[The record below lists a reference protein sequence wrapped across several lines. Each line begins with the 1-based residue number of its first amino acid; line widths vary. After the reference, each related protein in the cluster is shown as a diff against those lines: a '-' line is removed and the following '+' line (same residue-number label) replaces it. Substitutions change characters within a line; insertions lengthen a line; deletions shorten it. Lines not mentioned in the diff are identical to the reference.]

1 MRARL
6 TRLLIASSI
15 ATGRDQSQSAQ
26 QNWEDDGSVLPP
38 FFRPLYRWWLD
49 LQQAAPEFGGEL
61 SSIPTKSQLDPAAIR
76 GALAYVA
83 MADIEREPK
92 LQVRYR
98 LAGSRLELLCGRPMT
113 GKTLAELYPRAI
125 VDETLAAYAC
135 VAETRRP
142 LYTCRTF
149 RLLRIELGFDRLIL
163 PFTTRED
170 GETDL
175 ALTCLIPTSD
185 EIRAAGDWQRHA
197 TDYGPEAA

>member
-6 TRLLIASSI
+6 SRLLIATTI
-15 ATGRDQSQSAQ
+15 ATGRDKSQSAEL
-26 QNWEDDGSVLPP
+26 NWEDDGSVLPP

-49 LQQAAPEFGGEL
+49 LQQQTDSPT
-61 SSIPTKSQLDPAAIR
+61 SIPHKTQIEPDAIRAAI
-76 GALAYVA
+76 AYIA
-83 MADIEREPK
+83 MAEIERAPK
-92 LQVRYR
+92 LEVRYR
-98 LAGSRLELLCGRPMT
+98 LVGSRLERLYGGPMT
-113 GKTLAELYPRAI
+113 GRTLAQLYPRAM

-163 PFTTRED
+163 PFTTRPD
-170 GETDL
+170 GEIDL

-185 EIRAAGDWQRHA
+185 EIREAGDWKRHA
-197 TDYGPEAA
+197 TDYEPEAA